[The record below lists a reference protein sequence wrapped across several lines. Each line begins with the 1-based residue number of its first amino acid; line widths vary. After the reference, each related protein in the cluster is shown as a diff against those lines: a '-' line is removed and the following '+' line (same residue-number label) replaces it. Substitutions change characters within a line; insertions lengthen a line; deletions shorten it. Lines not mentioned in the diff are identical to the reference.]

1 MTAPPR
7 RITADMGR
15 RLPATRPQP
24 VARDEVPAGAWPS
37 GGAFGT
43 VPSPSL
49 SRASATAPQAVS
61 SPLDA
66 AASVSQAA
74 NPADGAVIVPP
85 VEANPDS
92 RNLPIYDAVESHWF
106 SGGSAPHWSS
116 PADAGW
122 QAAEAAD
129 SPSSGGST
137 GAGLPRRTPNT
148 NLIPG
153 AIPSQETVIP
163 ARSATAA
170 RDRFAALQRGVSE
183 ARAVAA
189 SEAANAGTED
199 ES

>member
-1 MTAPPR
+1 MTR
-7 RITADMGR
+7 
-15 RLPATRPQP
+15 
-24 VARDEVPAGAWPS
+24 
-37 GGAFGT
+37 
-43 VPSPSL
+43 
-49 SRASATAPQAVS
+49 
-61 SPLDA
+61 
-66 AASVSQAA
+66 A

-92 RNLPIYDAVESHWF
+92 RNPPIYDAVESHWF
-106 SGGSAPHWSS
+106 SGSREAVSAPRWSS

-189 SEAANAGTED
+189 GEAANAGTED

>member
-1 MTAPPR
+1 
-7 RITADMGR
+7 
-15 RLPATRPQP
+15 
-24 VARDEVPAGAWPS
+24 
-37 GGAFGT
+37 
-43 VPSPSL
+43 
-49 SRASATAPQAVS
+49 
-61 SPLDA
+61 
-66 AASVSQAA
+66 
-74 NPADGAVIVPP
+74 VIVPP
-85 VEANPDS
+85 VEDNPDS

-106 SGGSAPHWSS
+106 SGGREPVSSSGPAPRWSS

-189 SEAANAGTED
+189 GEAANAGTEE